1 MINETILIVFCL
13 KFWCKN
19 CSCPSFRSTVF
30 SGTSSTK
37 TTVTLSGNKSS
48 ELQLTRGSWCY
59 ILNPHFCPKKDKHEI
74 HTRLSK
80 SFNDTQPLLTSEM
93 NRTDSSENN
102 AGKKQASFFFFLL
115 FQREAEVAKP
125 TNWASN
131 CGCAAEGNVIY
142 KRAYWKWKE
151 GRQLL
156 SAAH

>member
-1 MINETILIVFCL
+1 MINETILIVFRL
-13 KFWCKN
+13 KFGCKN

-30 SGTSSTK
+30 YGTSSTK
-37 TTVTLSGNKSS
+37 TTVTLSGKSS
-48 ELQLTRGSWCY
+48 ELHLTRGSWCY
-59 ILNPHFCPKKDKHEI
+59 ILNPHFCPKKDKLEI

-102 AGKKQASFFFFLL
+102 AGKKQAFF